1 MKVYY
6 QETAASIS
14 VVPHIYI
21 DTKIIF
27 YSVTFCLVKH
37 YALALARKTLITYM
51 RIQIE
56 KNKMMVSY
64 MATL

>member
-6 QETAASIS
+6 QETAASIL

-37 YALALARKTLITYM
+37 YALVAISKENFDYLH
-51 RIQIE
+51 E
-56 KNKMMVSY
+56 NPN
-64 MATL
+64 